1 MGYTKKKKRHRRLLA
16 ETGGCCM
23 YCGRPLSVTMAT
35 IDHIIPLSRGGYTE
49 DENLTVCC
57 EPCNTLKEALYVKD
71 FIALHPARK
80 QRAFYNRT
88 ETLFRQGK
96 ICEEKYLL
104 FTDMGSVNKC
114 YRLYIRIKRFEFRL
128 HLHINIKNKKR
139 NKTSQS

>member
-1 MGYTKKKKRHRRLLA
+1 
-16 ETGGCCM
+16 M
-23 YCGRPLSVTMAT
+23 YCGKALSVADAT
-35 IDHIIPLSRGGYTE
+35 IDHIVPLSRGGYTE

-57 EPCNTLKEALYVKD
+57 EPCNVLKDAKYVKD
-71 FIALHPARK
+71 FIALMNNHK

-104 FTDMGSVNKC
+104 FKDMGSINKC

-139 NKTSQS
+139 NKTT

>member
-1 MGYTKKKKRHRRLLA
+1 MGYTKRKKRHRRLLA

-23 YCGRPLSVTMAT
+23 YCGKNLSVAEAT

-57 EPCNTLKEALYVKD
+57 YECNQNKETLYVKD
-71 FIALHPARK
+71 FIALMNHHK

-104 FTDMGSVNKC
+104 LKEMGSVNKC

-139 NKTSQS
+139 NKTN